1 MIGNISLFDLEMKP
15 IAPWIKQNTCG
26 VIFTENLVN
35 ESVELNSSRLE
46 KKERKDGKE
55 KSKKNKGRYADQD

>member
-1 MIGNISLFDLEMKP
+1 MKP

-35 ESVELNSSRLE
+35 ESVELDSSRLE
-46 KKERKDGKE
+46 KKKERKEGKE
-55 KSKKNKGRYADQD
+55 RSKSKNKGRYADQE